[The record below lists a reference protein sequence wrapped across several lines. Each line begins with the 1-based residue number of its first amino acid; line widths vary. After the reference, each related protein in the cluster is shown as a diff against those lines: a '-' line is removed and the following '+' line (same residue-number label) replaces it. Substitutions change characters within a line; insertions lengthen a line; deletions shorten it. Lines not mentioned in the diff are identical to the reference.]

1 MKDFLYLEIKNNKC
15 CLEEMF
21 KYVIVYNLLEVVFII
36 FVKIIIYVYKI
47 IIFFYKFIIIFL

>member
-1 MKDFLYLEIKNNKC
+1 MYLEIKNNKC

-47 IIFFYKFIIIFL
+47 IIFFYKFIIICL